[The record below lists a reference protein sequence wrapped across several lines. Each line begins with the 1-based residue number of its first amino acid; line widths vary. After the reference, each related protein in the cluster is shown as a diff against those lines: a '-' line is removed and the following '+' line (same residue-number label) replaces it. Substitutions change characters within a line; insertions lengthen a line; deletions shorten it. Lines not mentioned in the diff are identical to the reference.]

1 MQFENIIFEQV
12 PPLAI
17 LTINRPEVRNA
28 LNQKSWQEIQEVL
41 DEVSRNDEL
50 KVLIITGAGEKAFIA
65 GSDIKALRERTM
77 VETLDNQLQALLR
90 NIEALKKPV
99 IAAINGYALGGGC
112 EVALACDIRVASE
125 KAKFGQPEINLGI
138 MPGAGG
144 TQRLARLVGPGVAKE
159 LIFMG
164 RIIDAEEAYRIGL
177 VNKVV
182 PHGQLMDTVKDMA
195 TTIAKKSP
203 LTLSLAK
210 LVVNT
215 SFDTDITTGLAIE
228 RLGQTII
235 FGSSDRKEGID
246 AFLEKREP
254 NFKGE

>member
-1 MQFENIIFEQV
+1 
-12 PPLAI
+12 
-17 LTINRPEVRNA
+17 
-28 LNQKSWQEIQEVL
+28 
-41 DEVSRNDEL
+41 
-50 KVLIITGAGEKAFIA
+50 
-65 GSDIKALRERTM
+65 
-77 VETLDNQLQALLR
+77 
-90 NIEALKKPV
+90 
-99 IAAINGYALGGGC
+99 
-112 EVALACDIRVASE
+112 
-125 KAKFGQPEINLGI
+125 
-138 MPGAGG
+138 
-144 TQRLARLVGPGVAKE
+144 
-159 LIFMG
+159 
-164 RIIDAEEAYRIGL
+164 
-177 VNKVV
+177 
-182 PHGQLMDTVKDMA
+182 MDTVKDMA